1 MLENDRD
8 EGVGKWF
15 ELRGCKTVGMR
26 GVGKRLG

>member
-15 ELRGCKTVGMR
+15 GLRGCKTVGMKT
-26 GVGKRLG
+26 VGKR